1 MASLQSDAGVGG
13 LTHVGVLLLCRC
25 DLTLHDLIR
34 PHLNR
39 VVRVKSFALAT
50 NGCQVKVVGHSVVQS
65 CKSSCVGKSNTTL
78 EWFLEMQYLF
88 GLPGL
93 LSSARLRLSL

>member
-1 MASLQSDAGVGG
+1 MVSRLVPWNQSGHHPRPRPDASLVWHHFKVMQVLVG

-50 NGCQVKVVGHSVVQS
+50 NGVPS
-65 CKSSCVGKSNTTL
+65 
-78 EWFLEMQYLF
+78 
-88 GLPGL
+88 
-93 LSSARLRLSL
+93 